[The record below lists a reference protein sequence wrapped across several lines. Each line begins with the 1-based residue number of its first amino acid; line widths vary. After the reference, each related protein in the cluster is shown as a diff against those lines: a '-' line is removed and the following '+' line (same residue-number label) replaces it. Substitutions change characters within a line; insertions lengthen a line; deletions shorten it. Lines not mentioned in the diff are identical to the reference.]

1 MVSKINKKL
10 LLETAL
16 FKEKRKYWDKQLM
29 DYTLSTHNS
38 SSGQQTNYSIPFKLD
53 NKLQEK
59 LFKMSKESDLSLYI
73 LLVFFLKIT
82 INKFFSEEDIV
93 IASPIYKGDLSIK
106 RLNDLVLIRS
116 NINDTGRALDVL
128 TLCKETV
135 LDAYS
140 NQDYPI
146 KSLFGIEDEFK
157 AVYVDI
163 ACSLSTIHEPFPHTF
178 SAGMHVCFK
187 RINNEIVGTI
197 NYSSSKYE
205 SFVIHSFIRS
215 FLNIIT
221 IVTNEINV
229 FLKDIDFIPQVD
241 KNKVLAFAQWSEKE
255 EKNDN
260 IINLFE
266 KAVKRNSDETA
277 IWYEGQSVTYSDL
290 DEKTNYI
297 ANQLIN
303 KGISKGSTIGLY
315 MERGIEAII
324 GMLAILKAGA
334 VYLPLDPSLP
344 NNRIEY
350 MLNKS
355 ETKIILTCGNDNW
368 LSNIDKIN
376 LLEIRYS
383 TNIKKKPNIE
393 LNGSDLAYV
402 IYTSGST
409 GNPKGV
415 MIEHNSVANLIN
427 GLNQKIFSDYT
438 NCRIAVVAPFY
449 FDASVQQ
456 IFSSLLLGH
465 TLFIVPEHTRID
477 GLSLVEY
484 YRKNQ
489 INISDGT
496 PMHLQLLLSLPG
508 SKFNGL
514 ALQHLIIG
522 GEILSKKTVK
532 QFLQKSGLN
541 TLRITNVYGLT
552 ECCVDSTAY
561 EIIPNNLIRLN
572 EHISIGRPL
581 KNTNVYILN
590 QSSLLCPEGAVG
602 EICISGDG
610 VSRGYMKLDEL
621 TSEKFI
627 KNPFEHESI
636 LYRTGDLG
644 RWLPDGNIEC
654 LGRKDNQVKLKG
666 YRIELGE
673 IEKILLTHPNVVN
686 AAVVC
691 KKIKNQD
698 ELVVY
703 YISDKNLELAEF
715 NKFLSAILPNYM
727 IPRVFMKIDQLPL
740 TRNGKVNRN
749 QLPTPSETLR
759 EQVKYVLPST
769 KLEKSL
775 VSIWRK
781 VLDFDGIGI
790 YNNFFELGGD
800 SLKAL
805 RIVLELEKVGVKV
818 KLHDI
823 FKYQT
828 VKSLASYIEESVGEK
843 IDAVDF
849 IAMEQYIYTNYNIYT
864 SGSTYKFDEREYFV
878 LHVEDEKVNSLLGK
892 LHELRDLMTLPH
904 YIMPM
909 SHTFEVEN
917 RDMEQLNK
925 LKEEILYKVSEEN
938 SKLQSVLFE
947 NDIIN
952 HFPLTPIQKGF
963 LEAEQVYSGAFINIA
978 CNLEQEKVKQAIVE
992 LINQQGLLRSVLK
1005 TENNLQYWQEYSC
1018 EKDIDIPFY
1027 DLTSYYPNEQKTILD
1042 IIIPEM
1048 LYEPYHEG
1056 SFLYR
1061 ILLIKLNLNEYKLI
1075 IPCHHVIFDGMSS
1088 EVIEKELEINLKGI
1102 NDQREIIEHY
1112 ENYQLQIEKGP
1123 VLTAREIIRNLNLN
1137 EFDYFSK
1144 FIYENNKDN
1153 FRSKSYHQI
1162 IQIPIPPEVLTNLTD
1177 IAWEATIYAIKEFS
1191 NVYFNT
1197 TNLPILLLNYGR
1209 KYQDKDFFSTIGN
1222 FLDIVPVL
1230 IDKDISDTSSFVRDQ
1245 LKMVSDNNINFASI
1259 VYDQKIRDSYKEV
1272 FNTINP
1278 DVRTT
1283 FLLNYHGKG
1292 KQEKVQLFNSFNMKK
1307 GLDHFNIKKSLI
1319 SNGIMFDVLYTDEIL
1334 RLSITS
1340 PFIIDEQQIK
1350 SKLEAYLSNSKGK
1363 DVSLTF

>member
-1 MVSKINKKL
+1 MMTNVNKKL

-16 FKEKRKYWDKQLM
+16 FKEKRKYWDKQLI
-29 DYTLSTHNS
+29 DYTLCTHDITD
-38 SSGQQTNYSIPFKLD
+38 QQTNYSIPFKLD
-53 NKLQEK
+53 RILQEK

-82 INKFFSEEDIV
+82 INKFFNEEDIV
-93 IASPIYKGDLSIK
+93 IASPIYKGEISING
-106 RLNDLVLIRS
+106 LNDLVLLRS
-116 NINDTGRALDVL
+116 NINDAGRALDLL

-135 LDAYS
+135 LDAYN
-140 NQDYPI
+140 NQEYPI
-146 KSLFGIEDEFK
+146 KSIFGREDEIK
-157 AVYVDI
+157 EVYVDI
-163 ACSLSTIHEPFPHTF
+163 ACSLSTIHEPFPHTL
-178 SAGMHVCFK
+178 SAGMHVYFK
-187 RINNEIVGTI
+187 RINNEIVGVI

-221 IVTNEINV
+221 VITNDINIS
-229 FLKDIDFIPQVD
+229 LKDIDFISQVD
-241 KNKVLAFAQWSEKE
+241 KSKVLAFAQWSEKE
-255 EKNDN
+255 EKNEN

-266 KAVKRNSDETA
+266 KAVRKNSNETA

-290 DEKTNYI
+290 DEKTDYI
-297 ANQLIN
+297 ANRLID
-303 KGISKGSTIGLY
+303 KGVSKGNIIGLY
-315 MERGIEAII
+315 MGRGIEAIL
-324 GMLAILKAGA
+324 GMLGILKAGA
-334 VYLPLDPSLP
+334 AYLPLDPSLP

-350 MLNKS
+350 MLNES

-376 LLEIRYS
+376 LLEIGDYS
-383 TNIKKKPNIE
+383 NVKKKPNIKFY
-393 LNGSDLAYV
+393 GSDLAYV

-427 GLNQKIFSDYT
+427 GLEQKIFSDYT
-438 NCRIAVVAPFY
+438 NCRVAVVAPFY

-465 TLFIVPEHTRID
+465 TLYIVPEHTRID
-477 GLSLVEY
+477 GLSLIEY
-484 YRKNQ
+484 YRKNH

-496 PMHLQLLLSLPG
+496 PMHLQLLLSLPY

-514 ALQHLIIG
+514 ALQHFIIG

-541 TLRITNVYGLT
+541 TIRITNVYGPT

-561 EIIPNNLIRLN
+561 EIIPDNLTQLN

-610 VSRGYMKLDEL
+610 VSSGYMKLSEL
-621 TSEKFI
+621 TSEKFV

-644 RWLPDGNIEC
+644 RWLSDGNIEC

-673 IEKILLTHPNVVN
+673 IEKVLLTHPNVVN
-686 AAVVC
+686 VAVVC

-703 YISDKNLELAEF
+703 YVSNKNLELEEF
-715 NKFLSAILPNYM
+715 KSFLSAILPKYM
-727 IPRVFMKIDQLPL
+727 IPRFFMKLDQLPL
-740 TRNGKVNRN
+740 TGNGKVNRN

-759 EQVKYVLPST
+759 EKVKYVQPT
-769 KLEKSL
+769 TMLEISL

-781 VLDFDGIGI
+781 VLGFDKIGI

-805 RIVLELEKVGVKV
+805 RIVLELEKVGLKV

-828 VKSLASYIEESVGEK
+828 VKSLASSIEESVEEK
-843 IDAVDF
+843 VDGVDF
-849 IAMEQYIYTNYNIYT
+849 TTMEQYIYTNYKIYT
-864 SGSTYKFDEREYFV
+864 SGSTYKFEEREYFV
-878 LHVEDEKVNSLLGK
+878 LHVEDEKVNTLLGK

-904 YIMPM
+904 YILPM
-909 SHTFEVEN
+909 SHIFEVED
-917 RDMEQLNK
+917 RDIEQINK
-925 LKEEILYKVSEEN
+925 LKEEILIKVSEEN
-938 SKLQSVLFE
+938 SKLHSVLFE

-952 HFPLTPIQKGF
+952 QFPLTPIQKGF
-963 LEAEQVYSGAFINIA
+963 LEEKQVYSGTSIDIA
-978 CNLEQEKVKQAIVE
+978 SNLEQEKVKQAIIE
-992 LINQQGLLRSVLK
+992 LINQQGLLRSVLI
-1005 TENNLQYWQEYSC
+1005 TENNLQYWQEYAC

-1027 DLTSYYPNEQKTILD
+1027 NLTSYSPKEQKTILD
-1042 IIIPEM
+1042 ILIPEL

-1088 EVIEKELEINLKGI
+1088 EVIEKELEINLKGL
-1102 NDQREIIEHY
+1102 NNQREIIEHY

-1144 FIYENNKDN
+1144 FIYENNKDK
-1153 FRSKSYHQI
+1153 FESVSYHQI
-1162 IQIPIPPEVLTNLTD
+1162 IQIPIPTEILMNLTD
-1177 IAWEATIYAIKEFS
+1177 LAWEATIYAIKEFS

-1209 KYQDKDFFSTIGN
+1209 KYQDKAFFSTIGN

-1230 IDKDISDTSSFVRDQ
+1230 IDKDISDTSSFVRNQ

-1278 DVRTT
+1278 YERTT

-1292 KQEKVQLFNSFNMKK
+1292 KQEKVQLFNRFNMKK
-1307 GLDHFNIKKSLI
+1307 GLGHSNIKKSLI

-1340 PFIIDEQQIK
+1340 PFIIDERQIK
-1350 SKLEAYLSNSKGK
+1350 SKLEAYLLNSKGK
-1363 DVSLTF
+1363 DVSLTY